1 MKTINITLTES
12 GKYKESKL
20 PKGETK
26 SGNVVYQVINIPDDM
41 VMREVMKNLR
51 IISLAKVVNY
61 VIDFSANRRS
71 L

>member
-1 MKTINITLTES
+1 MRTINITLTAD
-12 GKYKESKL
+12 GKYKETKL

-26 SGNVVYQVINIPDDM
+26 SGNIVYQVINIPDDM
-41 VMREVMKNLR
+41 IMRDIMKNLR
-51 IISLAKVVNY
+51 IISLAKVANY